1 MNTAL
6 ATDIK
11 SPSVTNGIL
20 MVLKPAYNG
29 HRYVVAS
36 FAGLIGDESETMIF
50 PANQYGEVTCFDEL
64 SVAPGYDVSEAF
76 KRIDYIV
83 KPYERPVQEP
93 KLIQVMIGN
102 IPLLQWLRRL

>member
-1 MNTAL
+1 M
-6 ATDIK
+6 ATDIQ

-20 MVLKPAYNG
+20 LVLSPSFNG

-36 FAGLIGDESETMIF
+36 FAGLVGDESETMIF

-64 SVAPGYDVSEAF
+64 SVAPGFDISEAF
-76 KRIDYIV
+76 KRIGYVV
-83 KPYERPVQEP
+83 KPYERKVKEQ
-93 KLIQVMIGN
+93 KLVQVMVGN

>member
-1 MNTAL
+1 MKAIGTGI
-6 ATDIK
+6 T
-11 SPSVTNGIL
+11 SPNVRSGEL
-20 MVLKPAYNG
+20 YVLQPAYNG
-29 HRYVVAS
+29 HRFVVAS
-36 FAGLIGDESETMIF
+36 VANAIVTETMIF

-83 KPYERPVQEP
+83 KPYERPVPEP